1 MKSPVELFKWGSL
14 PLLIIVALWL
24 FPPKINTD
32 VLALVPDSSM
42 SESVRTLLAG
52 PSRKLSSAIFVFISG
67 DERKQVHQSAGE
79 LFQRAQQRNL
89 FTGALWQRDPEE
101 LADQYESLQRF
112 ALNFSSPDQFAEDD
126 YSSWLMT
133 KWFGFDTPTAMLQH
147 DPLQIDAGI
156 NTFFAKQMS
165 GAQLFADAPYF
176 ERDGEWGTL
185 LQFDAG
191 NLAGSIIWQQ
201 DFNFWLEAEQA
212 RAETEDYQILVV
224 GSARYAYAA
233 MEQAKGEVSTI
244 GLASLIAI
252 ISLLLLVFRR
262 AFLIVV
268 VFYPLAV
275 GTGAALLITQL
286 IFGQIHLLTTVF
298 GACLMGVSVDY
309 AFHWLFAKS
318 QQRERRIR
326 GLLALSAASSI
337 LVFLAQALSPYE
349 ALAQMGVFSAVG
361 LLVAVL
367 VVVFMFPRV
376 VANTTSHFPSL
387 DWEQF
392 PSLRPNVA
400 QMFAITA
407 ILILVVMVIQAP
419 ADDDVRKLQPLN
431 AELQQEQLA
440 LSEWLAVDM
449 APRTIIVS
457 ARTEDELLVSMRR
470 TQIRAEA
477 LAEGED
483 FSVVTNLADV
493 VLPQNEQQRRIDM
506 LRHWFEQEEKLVALE
521 QTLGITLDRA
531 LLQQRISE
539 LSVLTLSDLAA
550 NPLME
555 PWALSFVEGTPDRGD
570 DSAVP
575 SYYGALIVSSN
586 AADWKRLLSAN
597 WDKEVVL
604 VDRADAISAS
614 LKVGREY
621 ASYLFV
627 VALAVL
633 AGLLIWRQGLRAG
646 ILRLGA
652 AAAGALAGLFALYA
666 VGLALNVFS
675 VLSLLLVLG
684 LGIDFALFVA
694 SKAVY
699 ATNAVV
705 CSAITSILAFG
716 LLALSAVPVLA
727 SIGLI
732 IAVGISVAFLTA
744 LALSERGASNG
755 N

>member
-1 MKSPVELFKWGSL
+1 MKLVVELFKWSAL
-14 PLLIIVALWL
+14 PLLILVALWL

-42 SESVRTLLAG
+42 SDPVRALLAV
-52 PSRKLSSAIFVFISG
+52 PSQKLSATIFVLISN
-67 DERKQVHQSAGE
+67 DERRLAHQSAGN
-79 LFQRAQQRNL
+79 LFQRAEQSNL
-89 FTGALWQRDPEE
+89 FKEILWQRDPEE
-101 LADQYESLQRF
+101 LASQYESLQRF
-112 ALNFSSPDQFAEDD
+112 ALNFSSPEQFVEDD
-126 YSSWLMT
+126 YSNWLMT
-133 KWFGFDTPTAMLQH
+133 KWFGFDTPIGMLQR

-156 NTFFAKQMS
+156 NRFFAEQMS
-165 GAQLFADAPYF
+165 DTQVFDDAPYF
-176 ERDGEWGTL
+176 ERAGEWGTL
-185 LQFDAG
+185 LQLDAG
-191 NLAGSIIWQQ
+191 KLASSIMWQR
-201 DFNFWLEAEQA
+201 DFNVWLEAEQA
-212 RAETEDYQILVV
+212 RAETEGYQILAV

-233 MEQAKGEVSTI
+233 MDQAKGEVSTI

-262 AFLIVV
+262 AFLIAV

-286 IFGQIHLLTTVF
+286 IFGQIHILTTVF

-318 QQRERRIR
+318 EQREQRIS
-326 GLLALSAASSI
+326 GLLALSAVSSI

-367 VVVFMFPRV
+367 VVIFMFPRV
-376 VANTTSHFPSL
+376 VANTTSHFPL
-387 DWEQF
+387 LKWEQF
-392 PSLRPNVA
+392 PSLRPNLALVI
-400 QMFAITA
+400 AITA
-407 ILILVVMVIQAP
+407 ILILVIMIIRAP

-431 AELQQEQLA
+431 TALQQEQLA

-457 ARTEDELLVSMRR
+457 APAEDELLVAMRAA
-470 TQIRAEA
+470 QIRAEA
-477 LAEGED
+477 LAVGEA
-483 FSVVTNLADV
+483 FSVVSNLANV
-493 VLPQNEQQRRIDM
+493 VLPQQEQQRRID
-506 LRHWFEQEEKLVALE
+506 LLKHWFEQEENLVAFE
-521 QTLGITLDRA
+521 QNLGITLDRA
-531 LLQQRISE
+531 ALQQRISQ
-539 LSVLTLSDLAA
+539 LSVLTLSGLAA

-555 PWALSFVEGTPDRGD
+555 PWSISVVKGAPASGD
-570 DSAVP
+570 DSPAQ
-575 SYYGALIVSSN
+575 SYYGALMVTSN
-586 AADWKRLLSAN
+586 AEAWKRLESAS
-597 WDKEVVL
+597 WDEGVVL

-614 LKVGREY
+614 LKVGREF
-621 ASYLFV
+621 ASYLFAMAL
-627 VALAVL
+627 VAL
-633 AGLLIWRQGLRAG
+633 AGLLVWRQGWRAG
-646 ILRLGA
+646 ILRLGV
-652 AAAGALAGLFALYA
+652 AAAGALAGLMALYVA
-666 VGLALNVFS
+666 GLALNVFS

-694 SKAVY
+694 SKAAY
-699 ATNAVV
+699 AINAVV
-705 CSAITSILAFG
+705 CSAVTSILAFG

-744 LALSERGASNG
+744 LVLSERGASNG